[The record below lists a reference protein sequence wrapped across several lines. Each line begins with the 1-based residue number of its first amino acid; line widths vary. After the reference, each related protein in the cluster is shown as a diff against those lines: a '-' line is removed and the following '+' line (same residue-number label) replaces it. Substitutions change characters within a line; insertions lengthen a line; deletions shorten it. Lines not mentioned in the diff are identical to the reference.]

1 MRVCRVGAGGE
12 LCQMLFGNLE
22 GWLEKVNFSRTKC
35 SKSQSFA
42 MHDLYMYRYWCVMIE

>member
-22 GWLEKVNFSRTKC
+22 GWRLSVFYYRDTWGIPSESSTGAVN
-35 SKSQSFA
+35 
-42 MHDLYMYRYWCVMIE
+42 V

>member
-22 GWLEKVNFSRTKC
+22 GWHGVC
-35 SKSQSFA
+35 
-42 MHDLYMYRYWCVMIE
+42 LYSIIDIVCEIVYQLDELCFC